1 MSELSTIKIK
11 IGAVELTCRGP
22 VDREQLEEVLSS
34 IKTQLPELVSPQS
47 GAPQGPTAAELL
59 GRSGARTFGEKAGV
73 VAYWL
78 EEHGGRNEWR
88 SGDIVDVLKG
98 AGEAVPANITD
109 ALNQK
114 LRKGLFEVTDRRWRL
129 TGEGRGWVKYSLL
142 DLRADA

>member
-88 SGDIVDVLKG
+88 SGAPASSSSLANPRPVQPLVWTAPNRSSVTCRVAVFETNTELAASSARG
-98 AGEAVPANITD
+98 AQATAG
-109 ALNQK
+109 
-114 LRKGLFEVTDRRWRL
+114 
-129 TGEGRGWVKYSLL
+129 
-142 DLRADA
+142 